1 MPINDELIEKK
12 ILALNNKREE
22 LDAKLVEI
30 RECRYNLQEIAKTI
44 IESGTD
50 SVPEIPI
57 DRRTQKPFTDTARQK
72 IYDDNIAR
80 ANKILKV

>member
-1 MPINDELIEKK
+1 MPVNDELLEKK
-12 ILALNNKREE
+12 ILALDNKREE

-44 IESGTD
+44 IEAGTD

-57 DRRTQKPFTDTARQK
+57 DRRTRKPFSKTK
-72 IYDDNIAR
+72 N
-80 ANKILKV
+80 L